1 MEEIYFVASGTGVM
15 QVDDE
20 KQPVNPGYAIWI
32 PEGSAHRLVNNGT
45 EPLVIFVVAS
55 SWEKHVF

>member
-1 MEEIYFVASGTGVM
+1 MMVENK
-15 QVDDE
+15 
-20 KQPVNPGYAIWI
+20 KQQVNPGDAIWI
-32 PEGSAHRLVNNGT
+32 PEGSAHSLVNNGT